1 MIIKIVVNH
10 INVYGMKNKLEQKN
24 VELKDVMK
32 EEIK

>member
-10 INVYGMKNKLEQKN
+10 INVYGMKHKLERRN

-32 EEIK
+32 GEMK